1 MNDFRLAV
9 RVLTRSPGFTAVAV
23 LTLALGIGLN
33 TTLFGI
39 INPLLFR
46 PLPVRDQGSLVWIS
60 SASSKPDGPQ
70 GNLTYP
76 DLLDYRARRDV
87 LADAAAFTD
96 STMALRAGDRAV
108 RLNGQV
114 VTANYFAMLGVTP
127 ALGRAFLPQEDET
140 PGAYP
145 VVVISD
151 ALWRREFG
159 SAPTAVGRTV
169 ALNGAL
175 YTVVGVAPRGFAG
188 VDVFSPADVWVP
200 ISMAREAILDLG
212 NPMSRESWWLHGIG
226 RLAPGTSIQHARTAL
241 ATVAAGIAREYPA
254 SHAAATVRVDAFHG
268 AEPEDRAGVMQVS
281 ALLIGVTLMVLFIA
295 CANVAGLLLSRGA
308 SRRREV
314 GIRLALGATRAT
326 LARQL
331 FAESVILAAVAAALS
346 LLLSMW
352 TTEAAVRLMDL
363 PGQLD
368 ARLDWRVVVFTIV
381 VAMTA
386 ALVFGLTPALRAA
399 GQDLLPSLR
408 SEPGSDPRPRS
419 SRLQRAIVA
428 GQLALCLILLVSA
441 GLFVRALVTASR
453 MSVGFAYAD
462 RVAVSMDLRTQRY
475 TPAKAAA
482 FYREIV
488 ARAQALPGVKG
499 ATLAENVPMGGIV
512 SVYGLEFPGR
522 PRDPDARPPRA
533 SVNRVWTG
541 YFDTLGIPI
550 LRGRDFTSADLRPT
564 PQVAIINETMASP
577 RFWEGKDAIGQQFS
591 LGTRERPLTVVGIV
605 RDTLVDEFNERPWS
619 SVYVPYSPAP
629 AAVSLIVWSEATP
642 SDTIRSIER
651 VVRGMDADLPLF
663 RSMPLAGYIADRMDA
678 ERTLSRMLAACGTL
692 ALLLASLGLY
702 GVMAY
707 AVTRRQREIGVRVA
721 LGATRADITRLFI
734 GEGMRLVVFGTA
746 AGLLPAIGLSRLLAS
761 ELVGVRTLDP
771 PTFAVTTAVLAC
783 VSLCAAWLPARRA
796 LGVDPMTAMRSE

>member
-9 RVLTRSPGFTAVAV
+9 RLLTRSPAFTVVAV

-46 PLPVRDQGSLVWIS
+46 PLPVRDQASLVWIS

-76 DLLDYRARRDV
+76 DLRDYRARHDV

-114 VTANYFAMLGVTP
+114 VTANYFSLLGVTP
-127 ALGRAFLPQEDET
+127 ALGRAFLPQEDEA
-140 PGAYP
+140 PGAHP

-151 ALWRREFG
+151 TLWRREFA
-159 SAPTAVGRTV
+159 SAPTAIGRTV
-169 ALNGAL
+169 TLNGAI
-175 YTVVGVAPRGFAG
+175 YTVIGVAPRGFAG

-200 ISMAREAILDLG
+200 ISMAREAIPDLSD
-212 NPMSRESWWLHGIG
+212 PLSRGSWWLHGIG
-226 RLAPGTSIQHARTAL
+226 RLARGTSIQTARAGL
-241 ATVAAGIAREYPA
+241 AAVAAAIAREHPA
-254 SHAAATVRVDAFHG
+254 SHADATVRVDAFHG

-295 CANVAGLLLSRGA
+295 CANVAGLLLSRAA
-308 SRRREV
+308 SRQREI

-326 LARQL
+326 LARQ
-331 FAESVILAAVAAALS
+331 FFTESVILAAAAAALS

-352 TTEAAVRLMDL
+352 TTEAAVRLLDV
-363 PGQLD
+363 PGHVD
-368 ARLDWRVVVFTIV
+368 ARIDWRVVGFTIA
-381 VAMTA
+381 VAMAA

-408 SEPGSDPRPRS
+408 SAPGGDARPRS

-441 GLFVRALVTASR
+441 GLFLRALVTASR
-453 MSVGFAYAD
+453 MNVGFAYAD
-462 RVAVSMDLRTQRY
+462 RVSVSMDLRMQRY
-475 TPAKAAA
+475 TPVKAAA

-488 ARAQALPGVKG
+488 ARTRALPGVRG
-499 ATLAENVPMGGIV
+499 ATLAENVPMGGRV
-512 SVYGLEFPGR
+512 SVSGLQFPGR
-522 PRDPDARPPRA
+522 SQDPDARPPRA
-533 SVNRVWTG
+533 AVNRVSTG
-541 YFDTLGIPI
+541 FFGTLAIPI
-550 LRGRDFTSADLRPT
+550 VRGRDFTSADLRPT
-564 PQVAIINETMASP
+564 PEVAIVSETMAA
-577 RFWEGKDAIGQQFS
+577 RFWEGQDPIGQQFS
-591 LGTRERPLTVVGIV
+591 LGHEPPLAVIGIA

-619 SVYVPYSPAP
+619 SVYLPYSPEPGAL
-629 AAVSLIVWSEATP
+629 SLIVWSESSP
-642 SDTIRSIER
+642 GETIRDIER
-651 VVRGMDADLPLF
+651 TVHEMDADLPLF
-663 RSMPLAGYIADRMDA
+663 RSMPLSGYIADRMDA
-678 ERTLSRMLAACGTL
+678 ERTLSRLLAVCGAL
-692 ALLLASLGLY
+692 ALVLASLGLY

-707 AVTRRQREIGVRVA
+707 TVTRRQREIGVRVA
-721 LGATRADITRLFI
+721 LGATRGDIGRLFV
-734 GEGMRLVVFGTA
+734 GEGVRLSLIGGVV
-746 AGLLPAIGLSRLLAS
+746 GLLPAVGVSNLLAS
-761 ELVGVRTLDP
+761 ELVGVHTFDP
-771 PTFAVTTAVLAC
+771 PTFAAAAAVLGA

-796 LGVDPMTAMRSE
+796 LRVEPMMAMRSE